1 MNINPFFK
9 NKGPYKI
16 EKLLKLSNIDNKEN
30 FLKSK
35 ITDIRDLSTATKD
48 SITFFHLNKQAH
60 RAASM
65 VYLDRCFVKLASQ
78 IVFLVFYF

>member
-16 EKLLKLSNIDNKEN
+16 DKLLKLSNIDNKEN

-48 SITFFHLNKQAH
+48 NITFFHSKK
-60 RAASM
+60 
-65 VYLDRCFVKLASQ
+65 YEKLASETKALFC
-78 IVFLVFYF
+78 ISSENL